1 MDGSSVPHCSVSPT
15 VAEARAPSE
24 DVSVVVVVG
33 SRPPKK
39 DAPAADQVAY
49 VERIAAVDA
58 FVRSLPEGVRI
69 VSGGS
74 AGVDSRA
81 ERAAIRY
88 RRAFDSYRPR
98 KQRDGTWRIEVV
110 SFTAEGEGSS
120 LLLPEIFSWFTPA
133 ALWRNG
139 EMVRVAT
146 VGVKA
151 FWDGHSRGTADTIRK
166 ARAAGKLLP

>member
-1 MDGSSVPHCSVSPT
+1 
-15 VAEARAPSE
+15 
-24 DVSVVVVVG
+24 VVVVG
-33 SRPPKK
+33 SRPPKW
-39 DAPAADQVAY
+39 DAPDEAQEAY
-49 VERIAAVDA
+49 VARKEEARV
-58 FVRSLPEGVRI
+58 FVRSLPPGTKI
-69 VSGGS
+69 VSGG
-74 AGVDSRA
+74 ARGMDQVI
-81 ERAAIRY
+81 EREAIRC
-88 RRAFDSYRPR
+88 RLAFDSYRPR